1 MEWIFCYYIFIKK
14 EWLDRLIF
22 NNLEIGCFK
31 FKEYIDMNLE
41 KNVENWFELV
51 KFFDLYIVLFFF
63 FKVILWSIFVRN
75 FDFVCF
81 YFVKKFLF
89 YSIINLY
96 EIDWL
101 LIGMCYDL
109 IFYFFMFFIK
119 MGIYNKL

>member
-31 FKEYIDMNLE
+31 FKEYIDMSLE
-41 KNVENWFELV
+41 KNIENWFELV

-81 YFVKKFLF
+81 YFVKKNF
-89 YSIINLY
+89 NL
-96 EIDWL
+96 
-101 LIGMCYDL
+101 
-109 IFYFFMFFIK
+109 
-119 MGIYNKL
+119 

>member
-1 MEWIFCYYIFIKK
+1 
-14 EWLDRLIF
+14 
-22 NNLEIGCFK
+22 
-31 FKEYIDMNLE
+31 MNLE
-41 KNVENWFELV
+41 KNVENWFESV

-101 LIGMCYDL
+101 LICMCYDL